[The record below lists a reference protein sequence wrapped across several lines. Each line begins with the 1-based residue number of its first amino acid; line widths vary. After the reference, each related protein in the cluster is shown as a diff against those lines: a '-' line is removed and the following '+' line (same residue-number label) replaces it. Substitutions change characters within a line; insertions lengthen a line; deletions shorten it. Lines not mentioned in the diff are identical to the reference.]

1 MEAIGIPRA
10 LVEALVDKVKSAMK
24 EEAEQWRTLQQDAVF
39 IKDEFEMMKSFL
51 NTADEEDMK
60 NQVTRTWVGQVR
72 DLSYDTE
79 DNIEFVLH
87 LDTKPSWWPRL
98 QQSFLQPP
106 WKARVLALDRAV
118 AEMKL
123 LKARAEDVNQR
134 NLRYN
139 SIGNSRE
146 QMMKNSAGS
155 ASQRTSD
162 MFIKPRHGFDKHIGI
177 LDLTRLITTD
187 NKGLGVVSVCG
198 TKSDLGI
205 VSIIKKVYDDPNVL
219 VNFHWRTWAKLMHP
233 FNPHEFIRSLARS
246 FSQPR
251 EQGACV
257 TASSVLTSINTT
269 QRMLTDF
276 MERLSKKTYLIVL
289 EDLSSVAEWQ
299 AIRAFLPDLN
309 NGSRIIVSTQQPEIA
324 SLCVGQPCHVSLLR
338 KFSEDQFVYA
348 FFADKVIWAILKLEL
363 KRTMPRPLGKNDS
376 WPLVHEP
383 EAKKLKEQLNLAL
396 TSEAHRVVS
405 VCGIAGVG
413 KSFLVKSL
421 FNDPQSPAWKFMMN
435 CWVNAPHPFDI
446 VDMCTSIYGFTTD
459 GSIILQPTPAEGE
472 DILRSYWGLLEE
484 QWLLVIDD
492 LGSMEDW
499 DVIKANLISRAT
511 KSCITVITRDES
523 VARHCATSD
532 DAVCILKGLE
542 ADKALCL
549 FEEVIKDLRQ
559 KNKATEDAGTSNPDP
574 NMREDASFIINKCG
588 RLPKLIAALGNCF
601 DNAPNSLQEMR
612 LNANFM
618 YELKTN
624 KGLDSFRDV
633 FTTIYSSYQTCP
645 HSLKKCIFYLSL
657 FTQSTIIRRSRLVRR
672 WIAESYCEGLDSNS
686 KVEYTEKLL
695 RNIATLGIID
705 KPPQTSSSS
714 VAGCMRGTA
723 YHVNSLFLDYIISQE
738 TKENIFLPLEVTVL
752 QGECS
757 LNIQRAGQHLAIG
770 SSWKVD
776 KFVLDSLDFS
786 RLRSLTVVREWRSF
800 FISHRMRVLR
810 VLDLEETNVND
821 DDVEQI
827 MMHLLRLKFLSL
839 RRCTKVSHLPESL
852 GGLNQLQ
859 TLDIRHS
866 YIDKLP
872 DGISK
877 LLQLQYIRAGT
888 SVALMDEE
896 PSTTRRSRYGH
907 VSACDGVKVPKRT
920 GALVSLHT
928 LGVINV
934 STIGGKNI
942 QLFKNLTQ
950 LRKLGVSGIN
960 RRNIKGFLSAI
971 EGHVHLESLSLQ
983 LHMDEDL
990 EWLDK
995 FTTPRNL
1002 QRLKMKVH
1010 VEKFQHWSCLKVL
1023 GQIRRLQVLCLHLK
1037 ADQDVELQFCDRLDG
1052 AAWSTPNQ
1060 FCELKVL
1067 EIACSSNLQVKFAD
1081 RDMKE
1086 LEQLKVRSLDGSSL
1100 NFSGLQHT
1108 SSLKHVWLKGSFD
1121 DTLKQELLQKIA
1133 QHPNRPT
1140 PKLDEPRSS

>member
-1 MEAIGIPRA
+1 MEVVGISRT

-24 EEAEQWRTLQQDAVF
+24 EEAEQWQTLQRDTVF

-60 NQVTRTWVGQVR
+60 NQVTRTWVGQA
-72 DLSYDTE
+72 
-79 DNIEFVLH
+79 
-87 LDTKPSWWPRL
+87 
-98 QQSFLQPP
+98 P

-139 SIGNSRE
+139 PIGNLRE
-146 QMMKNSAGS
+146 QMTKNSAGS

-162 MFIKPRHGFDKHIGI
+162 MFIKPRHGFDKHNGI
-177 LDLTRLITTD
+177 LDLTRLITTED
-187 NKGLGVVSVCG
+187 KGLGVVSVCG
-198 TKSDLGI
+198 TEGDLGI
-205 VSIIKKVYDDPNVL
+205 VSIIKKVYDDPKVHA
-219 VNFHWRTWAKLMHP
+219 NFHCRTWVKLMGP
-233 FNPHEFIRSLARS
+233 FNPQEFIRALAGS
-246 FSQPR
+246 FCNNVYPQPQ
-251 EQGACV
+251 EQGASV
-257 TASSVLTSINTT
+257 TVSSTVLTSMKAMPPYSVISEYCSKTN
-269 QRMLTDF
+269 TDF
-276 MERLSKKTYLIVL
+276 MESLKRKTYLIVL
-289 EDLSSVAEWQ
+289 EDLSSVAEWN

-309 NGSRIIVSTQQPEIA
+309 NGSRIIVSTKQPEIA
-324 SLCVGQPCHVSLLR
+324 SLCTGQPCQVSLLQ
-338 KFSEDQFVYA
+338 KFSEDQSVYA
-348 FFADKVIWAILKLEL
+348 FFTDQVMRWAISKLQL
-363 KRTMPRPLGKNDS
+363 QGTAPRPLGKNDS
-376 WPLVHEP
+376 CPLVAHEP
-383 EAKKLKEQLNLAL
+383 EANKLIEQINLAL

-413 KSFLVKSL
+413 KSFLVKTL

-435 CWVNAPHPFDI
+435 GWVNAPHPFDI
-446 VDMCTSIYGFTTD
+446 VDMCMSIYGFTSD
-459 GSIILQPTPAEGE
+459 GRIEHYPPAEGE
-472 DILRSYWGLLEE
+472 DIVLSWWDLLELR

-492 LGSMEDW
+492 LGSMENW

-511 KSCITVITRDES
+511 KSCIIVITRDES

-542 ADKALCL
+542 ADKAHCL
-549 FEEVIKDLRQ
+549 FDEVVKDLRQ
-559 KNKATEDAGTSNPDP
+559 KNKATKDAGTSNPDP
-574 NMREDASFIINKCG
+574 NMMEDASFIINKCG
-588 RLPKLIAALGNCF
+588 RLPKLIVALANCF
-601 DNAPNSLQEMR
+601 DKAPNILQEMR

-624 KGLDSFRDV
+624 KGLDSFRNV

-645 HSLKKCIFYLSL
+645 HRLKKCIFYLSL

-695 RNIATLGIID
+695 GNIATLGIID
-705 KPPQTSSSS
+705 KPPQTSSS

-723 YHVNSLFLDYIISQE
+723 CHVNSLFLDYIISQE

-752 QGECS
+752 QGQCS

-770 SSWKVD
+770 SSWKGD

-821 DDVEQI
+821 NDVEQ
-827 MMHLLRLKFLSL
+827 MLVHLLCLKFLSL
-839 RRCTKVSHLPESL
+839 RRCTKVSRLPESL

-859 TLDIRHS
+859 TLDIRHT
-866 YIDKLP
+866 YIDKVP
-872 DGISK
+872 VGISK

-1037 ADQDVELQFCDRLDG
+1037 ADQDVELQFCDTLDG

-1067 EIACSSNLQVKFAD
+1067 EIACSSSLQVKFAD
-1081 RDMKE
+1081 RDMKL

-1100 NFSGLQHT
+1100 NFSGLKHT

-1140 PKLDEPRSS
+1140 PKMDEPRSS